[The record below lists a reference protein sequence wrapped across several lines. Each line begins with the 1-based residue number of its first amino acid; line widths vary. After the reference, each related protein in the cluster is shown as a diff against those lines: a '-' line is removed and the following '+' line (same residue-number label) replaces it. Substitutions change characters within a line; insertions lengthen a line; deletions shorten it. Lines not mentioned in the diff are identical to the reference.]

1 MFNPLKIEL
10 KRSTLWYHGLSA
22 IHLLAV
28 FSLLLTPLSVFTQV
42 VLAIGLLLSFISFF
56 KFPINSGVSAFVWN
70 QDQPLFATID
80 DQGKMVQHAMPN
92 KLLRLPFLVCI
103 YVDATA
109 PVASQWLILLP
120 DMMSKSNWRK
130 LQVMT
135 RWSELPA

>member
-10 KRSTLWYHGLSA
+10 KESGYWWGLVFSTHAVAGICVLNLPLRQFVA
-22 IHLLAV
+22 VVLLV
-28 FSLLLTPLSVFTQV
+28 SLLLSLV
-42 VLAIGLLLSFISFF
+42 SFF

-80 DQGKMVQHAMPN
+80 DQGKIVQHAMPN

-120 DMMSKSNWRK
+120 DMMSNSNWRK